1 MYSAKEKIQL
11 HRKLL
16 SIEAAEA
23 DLVLLQ
29 EKAPGNSNLVKYRL
43 SPRKNAEDIL
53 FDLLGVCD
61 YDEIVRNR
69 RTALKKQKP
78 DVPKHSDN
86 QKKKAAATN
95 KTKPTKKTPAT
106 KKEKI
111 PAPKKEKAPVSDA
124 PATSDAPVED
134 TPSASDVPTDETD
147 QTNAVQQAADAPA
160 DSEDAQKKSE

>member
-78 DVPKHSDN
+78 DVPKPSDN

-95 KTKPTKKTPAT
+95 KTKPTKKT
-106 KKEKI
+106 

-134 TPSASDVPTDETD
+134 TPSASDVPTDETN

-160 DSEDAQKKSE
+160 DPEDAQKKSE